1 MTSVVNGSAVVR
13 RTPARDGPA
22 ARLVSDPCVIIVGA
36 GPAGAR
42 AAEALVAAGLRPI
55 VIDENQLS
63 GGQIYR
69 RQPTNFTRG
78 HEALYGADADK
89 ARALHDTFDALRDRI
104 DYRPQTLA
112 WTVSDDRLHIVTN
125 GIASVLRFDVLILAT
140 GATDRLA
147 PVAGWTMPGCY
158 SLGGAQIALKAQ
170 ACSIGARPVFL
181 GTGPLLYL
189 VAFQYLKAG
198 VMPAAVLD
206 TAPFAAQLK
215 ALPDLAVRPGIL
227 ARGLMFRVR
236 VWAAGVPIENGVVPI
251 AIDGTEEVAGV
262 RYRAADGTERRV
274 ACDAVG
280 MGFHLR
286 SETQL
291 ADLAGCAFA
300 FDVETGQWRPEAD
313 NDGRTTRPGVYV
325 AGDGARVLGADAA
338 EVAGKLSA
346 LAALADLGIEVNLTE
361 VARLRKRMSQL
372 DRFRRGLATAFPWP
386 ARLAAASANEV
397 IVCRCEAITA
407 GDIRDAAIA
416 KDAPEL
422 NRAKALSR
430 IGMGRCQGRFCGSAA
445 AEILAEARGVSLA
458 NVGRLRGQPPIK
470 PLSMGTVKGQDA

>member
-1 MTSVVNGSAVVR
+1 MGA
-13 RTPARDGPA
+13 
-22 ARLVSDPCVIIVGA
+22 SDPCMIIVGA
-36 GPAGAR
+36 GPAGTR

-55 VIDENQLS
+55 VIDEGQFS

-69 RQPTNFTRG
+69 RRPTNFTRR
-78 HEALYGADADK
+78 HEVLYGADAGK
-89 ARALHDTFDALRDRI
+89 ARAIHDVFDTLRDLI

-198 VMPAAVLD
+198 VRPTAVLD
-206 TAPFAAQLK
+206 TAPFTAQLK

-236 VWAAGVPIENGVVPI
+236 LWAAGVPIENGVVPI
-251 AIDGTEEVAGV
+251 AIDGTGEVTGV
-262 RYRAADGTERRV
+262 RYRVADDTERQV

-300 FDVETGQWRPEAD
+300 FDVETGKWRPEAD
-313 NDGRTTRPGVYV
+313 NDGRTTRAGVYV

-338 EVAGKLSA
+338 EVAGRLSA
-346 LAALADLGIEVNLTE
+346 LAALADLGTQVNMTE
-361 VARLRKRMSQL
+361 VARLRKRMSQF

-397 IVCRCEAITA
+397 IVCRCETITA
-407 GDIRDAAIA
+407 GHLRDAAIA
-416 KDAPEL
+416 KGAPEL
-422 NRAKALSR
+422 NR
-430 IGMGRCQGRFCGSAA
+430 
-445 AEILAEARGVSLA
+445 
-458 NVGRLRGQPPIK
+458 
-470 PLSMGTVKGQDA
+470 